1 MADDERKAG
10 NRQRAA
16 AIIAARRERQGY
28 GFWPDRHP
36 AAPHD
41 LARAVASVVCH
52 QAPDPR

>member
-1 MADDERKAG
+1 MTDDERKAG
-10 NRQRAA
+10 NRQHAA
-16 AIIAARRERQGY
+16 AIIAARRERHGY